1 MLIYC
6 YKCLK
11 PHRFDNRIQANGKA
25 LQCAGCG
32 YSYTLYPSKVI
43 IGDFHEY
50 VFYHTDLRGRARSI
64 IMRNVSSVNHF
75 LKLTRNDFLRFHNCG
90 LKTAFELVEF
100 GETLRRDLGL
110 VSKDKELENK
120 SGQEVTIPAFLKNDI
135 ELFEMMVDRLSAR
148 GYQMFVC
155 KHQIDSVEKLMAL
168 RSENLIRMKNCGY
181 KTIQE
186 ISQIQNT
193 ITEMVGMIQ
202 SSDLG
207 FNDFKSIIKCKPSIR
222 KLLNIDEDVDPQ
234 KPFPS
239 LNQWV
244 LNISKNRERNK
255 DVFMQRMGMCGKSS
269 QTYEQIGI
277 KHDISRER
285 VREIVEKLK
294 KNGKKFIYRL
304 RLDPLIEQAEKVV
317 RLLGGKVAFS
327 ELINHLLNHGPQGEL
342 LKHSVPFIEYLNG
355 FPLWQ
360 KAGMNI
366 NDGFVYIE
374 PNRDT

>member
-11 PHRFDNRIQANGKA
+11 PHRFDNRIPANGKA

-110 VSKDKELENK
+110 VSNDEELENK
-120 SGQEVTIPAFLKNDI
+120 SGQEVTIPAFLINDI

-155 KHQIDSVEKLMAL
+155 KHQIDSAEKLMAL

-186 ISQIQNT
+186 ISQMQNT
-193 ITEMVGMIQ
+193 ITEMVGMIHY
-202 SSDLG
+202 SDLE
-207 FNDFKSIIKCKPSIR
+207 FNDFKSIIKRKPSIR

-244 LNISKNRERNK
+244 LSISKNRERNK
-255 DVFMQRMGMCGKSS
+255 NVFMLRMGMCGKSP
-269 QTYEQIGI
+269 QTYEQIGLE
-277 KHDISRER
+277 HDISRER

-366 NDGFVYIE
+366 KDGFVYIE
-374 PNRDT
+374 LNRNT